1 MHRVPK
7 LAGRLPRA
15 AMMTA
20 FALLCLAPA
29 AGSAQ
34 TSPAASAAPRSF
46 QEQDAVTVMDRFRQA
61 LESESRSRTLKLFD
75 GSRMPGFAVFRDE
88 VTQFFAQYRAPRVE
102 YQITQVSQDGALG
115 AIVAEFAIEAPPTTD
130 GLPALRRR
138 AQLRLVTSW
147 DGKEWRITD
156 LSPRTLFR

>member
-1 MHRVPK
+1 MGRVEMPIVRS
-7 LAGRLPRA
+7 LRA
-15 AMMTA
+15 WMIAA
-20 FALLCLAPA
+20 FALLCLAPDQA
-29 AGSAQ
+29 FTQ
-34 TSPAASAAPRSF
+34 TSPAASPVPRSF
-46 QEQDAVTVMDRFRQA
+46 REQDAVTVMDRFRQA

-88 VTQFFAQYRAPRVE
+88 VTQFFGQYRAPRVE

-115 AIVAEFAIEAPPTTD
+115 AIVAEYAIEAPPITD
-130 GLPALRRR
+130 GLPALHRR

-156 LSPRTLFR
+156 LSPRALFR